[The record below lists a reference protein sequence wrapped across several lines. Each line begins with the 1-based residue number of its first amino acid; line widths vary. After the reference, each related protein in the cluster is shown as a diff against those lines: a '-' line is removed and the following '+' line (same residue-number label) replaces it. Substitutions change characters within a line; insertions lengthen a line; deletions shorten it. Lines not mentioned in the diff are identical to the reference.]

1 MRVLCVGGWVGG
13 WRGCGCY
20 ACVCR
25 MWVGGEDVEVMHV
38 CAVCGWVGWWV
49 DRMWRLCMC
58 VLCELAVRWIGI
70 VVGVIWGLCVCCVL
84 VGGCLYVKV
93 CDLQLIGNLK
103 KS

>member
-1 MRVLCVGGWVGG
+1 
-13 WRGCGCY
+13 
-20 ACVCR
+20 
-25 MWVGGEDVEVMHV
+25 
-38 CAVCGWVGWWV
+38 
-49 DRMWRLCMC
+49 MC

-103 KS
+103 KVIKSCIVSIFGCHFS